1 MFTTILVPLDESEN
15 SRAILRPLE
24 ALLRREDARVILF
37 RAVVPLLERASERE
51 GRAGSGE
58 RHLALRRQEAEEQLE
73 ELAST
78 LTAKGVETTVEVALG
93 DPAGAILERAERDP
107 PNLVA
112 MSTHGRRGP
121 SRWIRGS
128 VAERVLRRC
137 PAPLLLVNPKTSEP
151 AEGRFRRILVPV
163 DGSDL
168 SDEILPLAA
177 SFAEQHGAAIVLL
190 RVKDL
195 PVGDYAAPAVLI
207 AQRLDDVDA
216 SLADRRAPLEERGL
230 KVEVRSA
237 LGDPA
242 TEILDV
248 VERES
253 IDLVAMT
260 THGATGLDRWLFGSV
275 AEHVLRVCPAPVL
288 VKRSTRSA

>member
-1 MFTTILVPLDESEN
+1 MFDTILVPLDESEN
-15 SRAILRPLE
+15 SRAILPALE
-24 ALLRREDARVILF
+24 GLLRREDARVHLL
-37 RAVVPLLERASERE
+37 RVVVPLLERPSERE
-51 GRAGSGE
+51 GRADTGE
-58 RHLALRRQEAEEQLE
+58 RHLALRRQEALRHLE
-73 ELAST
+73 ELA
-78 LTAKGVETTVEVALG
+78 TALSAEGVDVSAEVALG
-93 DPAGAILERAERDP
+93 DPAGAILDRIERDP
-107 PNLVA
+107 PALVA

-121 SRWIRGS
+121 ARWIRGS

-137 PAPLLLVNPKTSEP
+137 PAPLLLVNPRTTEHR
-151 AEGRFRRILVPV
+151 RFQRILVPL

-168 SDEILPLAA
+168 SDRILPAA
-177 SFAEQHGAAIVLL
+177 TAFAALHGSTVTLL

-216 SLADRRAPLEERGL
+216 FLAERRERLVEQGL
-230 KVEVRSA
+230 TVEVRSA

-242 TEILDV
+242 TEILDL
-248 VERES
+248 VEREG

-288 VKRSTRSA
+288 VKREPPSA